1 LDILVHEDPVE
12 GLTEIVLRDEAERM
26 GREKLKKL
34 KEILPR
40 QLFAYAIQ
48 ARSAGKILAR
58 EDISAVRKDVLAKLS
73 GGHVERKMKK
83 LQEQKKGK
91 KKLAKFGR
99 VEMPPAA
106 FLV

>member
-1 LDILVHEDPVE
+1 
-12 GLTEIVLRDEAERM
+12 M

-40 QLFAYAIQ
+40 QQFAYAIQ
-48 ARSAGKILAR
+48 AKAGGKILAR
-58 EDISAVRKDVLAKLS
+58 EDVPAVRKDVLAKLS

-83 LQEQKKGK
+83 LKEQKKGK
-91 KKLAKFGR
+91 ARLAKFGK
-99 VEMPPAA
+99 VEMPPEA

>member
-1 LDILVHEDPVE
+1 
-12 GLTEIVLRDEAERM
+12 
-26 GREKLKKL
+26 
-34 KEILPR
+34 
-40 QLFAYAIQ
+40 
-48 ARSAGKILAR
+48 
-58 EDISAVRKDVLAKLS
+58 
-73 GGHVERKMKK
+73 MKK